1 MKKIKIFSLV
11 LAVTMLFALFV
22 PALQVS
28 AAGTSYVYYVSENG
42 DDTNDGKSKD
52 KAFKNLYKAITKVE
66 KANDYTKGDTVTIKL
81 SGKVYYT
88 EAPSD
93 KAVWLGVY
101 SNYDTSKN
109 AFFVDE
115 TYKVPLTIEGEST
128 ATKLVFKTT
137 YNDTDKLK
145 YVQHYNNN
153 DITFKNLTMETEHD
167 AAATKKVGGLL
178 LGAGSGSMVFDNVK
192 FSNAGFDLTAGEV
205 SPGHPRG
212 WVLACDA
219 ISDTSIER
227 IFKPTVDFFLSKNK
241 PVALNYATLVFK
253 NGDYTNVTAAAL
265 ASPVSYAA
273 TANYDKLQATI
284 KVQSGAKMGTV
295 YGSLGDVGVGT
306 TEVIVENGASIQKYI
321 ASGAGKAVMH
331 GKVDKLTMSGGYIA
345 EVIGASAG
353 TKTSR
358 EIQLNV
364 TGGAIGTYTKLGT
377 GASAAKVTENIASGV
392 IGGAVDN
399 TPSTPSTPSTYTPN
413 VITVDDNL
421 KYAIANRELSSE
433 DNTLKNYIK
442 GTDITGLF
450 IWPRIQRDIDLCY
463 IVFSINAD
471 NNHYYTEEYPYD
483 NGIEKIFELHDLTIN
498 IINESLNINLSFTA
512 DKISMNSYCEYS
524 IETGATLEDQEKIQK
539 LRNEYDINNRPI
551 CNISGTLYARYAP
564 PTDQNE
570 YRLIKMEYS
579 TILGDR
585 SQY

>member
-1 MKKIKIFSLV
+1 MDNKIITGGGLMPSTINTPIDVRTRVETVDDIYNIELPYVGMIVYVIDEDKYYRIKSLKDKIFKGETE
-11 LAVTMLFALFV
+11 A
-22 PALQVS
+22 
-28 AAGTSYVYYVSENG
+28 
-42 DDTNDGKSKD
+42 
-52 KAFKNLYKAITKVE
+52 
-66 KANDYTKGDTVTIKL
+66 DYTI
-81 SGKVYYT
+81 
-88 EAPSD
+88 
-93 KAVWLGVY
+93 
-101 SNYDTSKN
+101 
-109 AFFVDE
+109 
-115 TYKVPLTIEGEST
+115 IM
-128 ATKLVFKTT
+128 
-137 YNDTDKLK
+137 
-145 YVQHYNNN
+145 Q
-153 DITFKNLTMETEHD
+153 
-167 AAATKKVGGLL
+167 
-178 LGAGSGSMVFDNVK
+178 
-192 FSNAGFDLTAGEV
+192 
-205 SPGHPRG
+205 
-212 WVLACDA
+212 DA
-219 ISDTSIER
+219 IVDTFEK
-227 IFKPTVDFFLSKNK
+227 F
-241 PVALNYATLVFK
+241 NYATEDMVIALQQEVAELRALIEELK
-253 NGDYTNVTAAAL
+253 N
-265 ASPVSYAA
+265 SS
-273 TANYDKLQATI
+273 
-284 KVQSGAKMGTV
+284 
-295 YGSLGDVGVGT
+295 
-306 TEVIVENGASIQKYI
+306 
-321 ASGAGKAVMH
+321 
-331 GKVDKLTMSGGYIA
+331 
-345 EVIGASAG
+345 
-353 TKTSR
+353 
-358 EIQLNV
+358 
-364 TGGAIGTYTKLGT
+364 
-377 GASAAKVTENIASGV
+377 
-392 IGGAVDN
+392 